1 MQWRNS
7 IGRYGVFAKSL
18 HWLIVFGIV
27 AQDLLAEAQEDKTA
41 SSGAMTAMDWHVSIG
56 ITLLALATLRVIWR
70 AVDVT
75 PRWPASMRGF
85 ERLLAKAGHLGLY
98 GLLFA
103 LPLSG
108 WLLTSVEGEAL
119 RYFGWFELPALA
131 PAGAESR
138 EHLIE
143 EVHEV
148 LFNALFA
155 LAVLHVIAA
164 LKHHFI
170 DRDNILKRMLPGGR

>member
-27 AQDLLAEAQEDKTA
+27 AQYLLAEAQEDKTA

-75 PRWPASMRGF
+75 PRWPSPVARAF
-85 ERLLAKAGHLGLY
+85 VRRRH
-98 GLLFA
+98 
-103 LPLSG
+103 
-108 WLLTSVEGEAL
+108 
-119 RYFGWFELPALA
+119 
-131 PAGAESR
+131 
-138 EHLIE
+138 
-143 EVHEV
+143 
-148 LFNALFA
+148 
-155 LAVLHVIAA
+155 
-164 LKHHFI
+164 
-170 DRDNILKRMLPGGR
+170 